1 MTSLSDAIVSNEND
15 ENQREY
21 ITPPTEIKE
30 VRRRVTWAD
39 GTAEAPSAHLAVSIP
54 RHKTNKTTKH
64 TLYTLDLY
72 QDGRAWTIKR
82 RYREFCDFHDRL
94 LTEDWIEPS
103 RLPQLPA
110 KRWLEMKRWV
120 DRFDEVYTT
129 RRRLR
134 LQEYI
139 RAIIRIP
146 IIVERSF
153 ALQQFLEINK
163 TLLNT
168 PGRHSQEE
176 FSESVDGGRIS
187 FFDTINED
195 E

>member
-1 MTSLSDAIVSNEND
+1 MIGKLKFS
-15 ENQREY
+15 
-21 ITPPTEIKE
+21 
-30 VRRRVTWAD
+30 
-39 GTAEAPSAHLAVSIP
+39 SIF
-54 RHKTNKTTKH
+54 KYFLNFNFLTKN
-64 TLYTLDLY
+64 
-72 QDGRAWTIKR
+72 
-82 RYREFCDFHDRL
+82 
-94 LTEDWIEPS
+94 
-103 RLPQLPA
+103 
-110 KRWLEMKRWV
+110 
-120 DRFDEVYTT
+120 RFDEVYTT

>member
-1 MTSLSDAIVSNEND
+1 ML
-15 ENQREY
+15 Q
-21 ITPPTEIKE
+21 K
-30 VRRRVTWAD
+30 
-39 GTAEAPSAHLAVSIP
+39 
-54 RHKTNKTTKH
+54 
-64 TLYTLDLY
+64 
-72 QDGRAWTIKR
+72 
-82 RYREFCDFHDRL
+82 F
-94 LTEDWIEPS
+94 
-103 RLPQLPA
+103 
-110 KRWLEMKRWV
+110 
-120 DRFDEVYTT
+120 RFDEVYTT

-139 RAIIRIP
+139 RALIRIP

-176 FSESVDGGRIS
+176 FSESIDGGRVS

>member
-1 MTSLSDAIVSNEND
+1 MTTLSVISLLID
-15 ENQREY
+15 
-21 ITPPTEIKE
+21 
-30 VRRRVTWAD
+30 
-39 GTAEAPSAHLAVSIP
+39 
-54 RHKTNKTTKH
+54 
-64 TLYTLDLY
+64 TLSVVVL
-72 QDGRAWTIKR
+72 
-82 RYREFCDFHDRL
+82 F
-94 LTEDWIEPS
+94 
-103 RLPQLPA
+103 
-110 KRWLEMKRWV
+110 
-120 DRFDEVYTT
+120 RFDEVYTT

-168 PGRHSQEE
+168 PGRHSHEE
-176 FSESVDGGRIS
+176 FSESVDGGRVS